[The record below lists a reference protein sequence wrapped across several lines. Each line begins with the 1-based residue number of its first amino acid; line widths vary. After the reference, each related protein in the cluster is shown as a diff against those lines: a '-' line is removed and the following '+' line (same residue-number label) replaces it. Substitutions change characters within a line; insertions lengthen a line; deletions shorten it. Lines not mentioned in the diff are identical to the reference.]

1 MRKKYTKSVL
11 TTSWLNQPGMGAF
24 RIPVLIMLFVLSAQ
38 VINAQGTTMVWQGNV
53 STNALLNANWDPQI
67 SIVNNTLQV
76 DSAKFW
82 SNAPVV
88 SVDSNISVFMINMAR
103 TASFTIDNT
112 SPSAMFTVA
121 GSSSIVTFL
130 VGTYNVSGGE
140 LRFSRNITLD
150 DSTAVINISGT
161 GRMTYGASLLMS
173 HRENSTTFHPGGT
186 INISDNGVLYCRNMP
201 IRFDNVDTTKGIIV
215 ITDNGLLDIAGN
227 VIADV
232 TTYVNKAQIRS
243 TPDKDIV
250 VKYKPDLNRTHVTCR
265 DKMAF
270 VIEPETAQKII
281 ANQSGTPIAVV
292 QNDGW
297 ASMVS
302 FEWKYSTTSG
312 SGYVSFSPAQ
322 TNDTIV
328 PVFPNPGAYYLVC
341 VGNNGTTDVTSNE
354 VQFVIASDKVSIAPA
369 GKQKLRSGQMGSM
382 LTVTETEAA
391 SSREWLYSTT
401 SGTGYVSFSPAQTG
415 TEYTPDFVE
424 DSTTYYV
431 ICRSV
436 IGGINHPSNEVE
448 VEVIAETDPAFDM
461 IWLGGTSEDVKEMT
475 NWFPIAHI
483 EGNNLFVDTPYVHAP
498 VLSSPGVDKIAGFDV
513 QDGASFTIDK
523 PSMSDT
529 LYKTTNDWYLY
540 GQLNVY
546 GGVFHN
552 RGRLRLE
559 ANTPK
564 VVVTGGKIIMTTD
577 FIVGR
582 ADGTQGAEDIIIS
595 GNGVIDAG
603 AQIWRWATDTLRS
616 DFHITDNGKLLVH
629 ADFRGEI
636 ETRMAKRQILTDSDQ
651 VLVVVYPYVVGE
663 DTMTMV
669 YAKDTAA
676 FAITPTAQQIIG
688 VNEEAAELTTLNAA
702 DKLGFEWK
710 YSTTSGDD
718 YVSFDPVQVDATCKP
733 MFDAA
738 GTYYVICE
746 AYSLTD
752 TVESNE
758 VELVVVSV
766 AVAPVDMQTIIP
778 AEEGATL
785 TVTESLASDARAWKY
800 STTSGSGYTALPG
813 GPTGATWTP
822 LFVNSGIYYVICE
835 SSYGEKI
842 ISSNEVTI
850 RVVTNSIAPAETQE
864 VAPTNEASPL
874 TVTES
879 LAPDSR
885 LWKYTETSGQDYVA
899 APGNP
904 TGTSWAPVFDAE
916 GFYYVVCVSIYGS
929 LEVVSN
935 EVEID
940 VIEGVSVEKLQAN
953 DILLYPN
960 PAAGKFYVSSA
971 KAGSYIVHLI
981 DMQGRLV
988 LSREFNNATGEQ
1000 MITVNQTGM
1009 YFVKIITGDSV
1020 SVAKIIIE

>member
-1 MRKKYTKSVL
+1 MRKMYMKSIL
-11 TTSWLNQPGMGAF
+11 KTSWLKQPGMKAF
-24 RIPVLIMLFVLSAQ
+24 RIPVLIMLFMLSAQ
-38 VINAQGTTMVWQGNV
+38 IINAQGTTMVWQGNV
-53 STNALLNANWDPQI
+53 STNAVLPANWNPQL

-76 DSAKFW
+76 DSAKYYT
-82 SNAPVV
+82 NAPVV

-103 TASFTIDNT
+103 TASFSIDNT
-112 SPSAMFTVA
+112 SPTAMFTVA

-130 VGTYNVSGGE
+130 VGTYNISGGE

-161 GRMTYGASLLMS
+161 GKMSYGASLLMS
-173 HRENSTTFHPGGT
+173 HRANSTTFHPGGT

-227 VIADV
+227 VTADV
-232 TTYVNKAQIRS
+232 ATYVKKAQIRS
-243 TPDKDIV
+243 TPDRDIV
-250 VKYKPDLNRTHVTCR
+250 AKYKPDLNRTHVYSR

-270 VIEPETAQKII
+270 VVEPETAQKIV
-281 ANQSGTPIAVV
+281 ANQPGTPIAVV

-297 ASMVS
+297 KSMVS

-328 PVFPNPGAYYLVC
+328 PVLPNPGAYYLVC

-369 GKQKLRSGQMGSM
+369 GKQKLRSGQIGSM
-382 LTVTETEAA
+382 LTVTETETAT
-391 SSREWLYSTT
+391 SREWLYSTT
-401 SGTGYVSFSPAQTG
+401 SGSGYVSFSPAQTG

-448 VEVIAETDPAFDM
+448 VEVVATNAPAFDM
-461 IWLGGTSEDVKEMT
+461 IWKGETSEDVDEMT
-475 NWFPIAHI
+475 NWFPIAQI

-498 VLSSPGVDKIAGFDV
+498 VLSSPGRDNIAGFDV
-513 QDGASFTIDK
+513 QDGASFTLDK
-523 PSMSDT
+523 PSLADT
-529 LYKTTNDWYLY
+529 LHKAGDWYLY
-540 GQLNVY
+540 GELIVH
-546 GGVFHN
+546 GGVFDIN
-552 RGRLRLE
+552 GRLRLE

-564 VVVTGGKIIMTTD
+564 VVVTGGKIVMSTD
-577 FIVGR
+577 FIVGTSNFT
-582 ADGTQGAEDIIIS
+582 AGAEDIIIS
-595 GNGVIDAG
+595 GDGVIDAG
-603 AQIWRWATDTLRS
+603 AQIWRWASDSSRS
-616 DFHITDNGKLLVH
+616 DFTITDDGKLFIH

-636 ETRMAKRQILTDSDQ
+636 FFRIDSTRQIRTDSDQ
-651 VLVVVYPYVVGE
+651 LLVVVYPYIVNE
-663 DTMTMV
+663 DTMTLV

-688 VNEEAAELTTLNAA
+688 VNEEAAELSTLNSG
-702 DKLGFEWK
+702 DKIGFEWK
-710 YSTTSGDD
+710 YTTTSGDD
-718 YVSFDPVQVDATCKP
+718 YVSFDPVLTDATCKP
-733 MFDAA
+733 MWDAA

-752 TVESNE
+752 TVMSNE

-766 AVAPVDMQTIIP
+766 AIAPADMQTIIP
-778 AEEGATL
+778 AEEGAAL
-785 TVTESLASDARAWKY
+785 TVTESLAADARAWKY

-822 LFVNSGIYYVICE
+822 LFVNAGVYYVICE
-835 SSYGEKI
+835 SSYGEKTI
-842 ISSNEVTI
+842 RSNEVTI
-850 RVVTNSIAPAETQE
+850 RIVTNSIAPAETQE
-864 VAPTNEASPL
+864 VAPTNAASPL

-879 LAPDSR
+879 IAADSR

-916 GFYYVVCVSIYGS
+916 GFYYVVCVSVYGT
-929 LEVVSN
+929 LEVISN

-940 VIEGVSVEKLQAN
+940 VIEGVSVENLQAN

-971 KAGSYIVHLI
+971 KSGSYTVYLI